1 MRFDTYL
8 HSIQNNLQRGSER
21 THYPTLKNLLDN
33 PAAELEAIIEEKGN
47 KAGIPD
53 FTVRRR
59 DLLVGYVEAKDVKL
73 DLTQVENTEQLNR
86 YRESF
91 PNLIL
96 TNYDDYVKF
105 IRFGQW
111 RINQTGFGVLAF
123 ITNHGYLDNPTFRG
137 MRESLMK
144 TFTDIYILDLHGN
157 AKKKEVSPDG
167 SPDKNVFDIQ
177 QGVSIGIFIKA
188 PGKETPAKVQ
198 HGELWGSRDFKYEKL
213 NLLDIDTTDWEI
225 IQPQSPFYLF
235 SPQNKDLLI
244 EYNAGW
250 KITEI
255 FPVNSVGI
263 VTARDSL
270 TIKLSKQEVK
280 DTVKDFVSLPVEEA
294 RKKYD
299 LGKDTRDWQ
308 VSLAQDDIK
317 RNGIEDSKIVPI
329 LYRPF
334 DTRFTYYTGQTRGFI
349 CMPRNDVMRNMIVNN
364 LAIISA
370 RSNKSQESDHF
381 YCSQVI
387 AEAKCGESTTQSCL
401 FPLYT
406 YPDTENAQSSLFI
419 ERAPNLSQNF
429 LNAILEK
436 LSYIPTPEAIF
447 YYIYAI
453 FHSPTYR
460 QIYAEFLKIDFPRI
474 PLTTNDE
481 LFKKLAV
488 KGEELVQLHL
498 MKSKK
503 LNKVITKY
511 PVSGDNA
518 VTEVNYQQSEQRIYI
533 NKQQYFEGVSPEIWE
548 FKIGG
553 YQVLEKWLKDRKK
566 ANRTLSFDDV
576 LHYQRVVVALKE
588 TMQIMTEIDELIPGF
603 PLS

>member
-1 MRFDTYL
+1 M
-8 HSIQNNLQRGSER
+8 NPKWLQ
-21 THYPTLKNLLDN
+21 
-33 PAAELEAIIEEKGN
+33 
-47 KAGIPD
+47 
-53 FTVRRR
+53 
-59 DLLVGYVEAKDVKL
+59 
-73 DLTQVENTEQLNR
+73 
-86 YRESF
+86 
-91 PNLIL
+91 
-96 TNYDDYVKF
+96 DDYVKF

-177 QGVSIGIFIKA
+177 QGVDIGIFIKE

-213 NLLDIDTTDWEI
+213 NLLDIETTEWKI

-235 SPQNKDLLI
+235 TPQNKDLLI

-270 TIKLSKQEVK
+270 TIKLSNQEVK

-419 ERAPNLSQNF
+419 ERTPNISQNF
-429 LNAILEK
+429 LNAIREK
-436 LSYIPTPEAIF
+436 LGYIPTPEVIF

-460 QIYAEFLKIDFPRI
+460 QIYAEFLKIDFPRV
-474 PLTTNDE
+474 PLTTNNE
-481 LFKKLAV
+481 LFKNLAV
-488 KGEELVQLHL
+488 KGEKLVQLHL

-533 NKQQYFEGVSPEIWE
+533 NKQQYFEGVSPELWE

-588 TMQIMTEIDELIPGF
+588 TMQIMTEINELIPGF